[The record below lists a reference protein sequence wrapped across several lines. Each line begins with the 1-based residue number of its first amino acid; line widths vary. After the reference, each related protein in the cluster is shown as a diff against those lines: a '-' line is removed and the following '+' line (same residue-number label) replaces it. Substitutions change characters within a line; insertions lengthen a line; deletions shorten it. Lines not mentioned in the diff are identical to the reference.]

1 MSAITVCLIAD
12 TIGYPTGGGH
22 LWAYLNWALGLRSA
36 GCRVLWLEGIG
47 PRHPPDAVRTLTA
60 ALRERLARYGLG
72 QSLAVFR
79 RGSGAGG
86 PPDGAG
92 EAALE
97 RAAEAA
103 DLLLNL
109 AYATPADVVG
119 RFRRSALVDIDPG
132 LLQLWLHRRQIAIAP
147 HDVYFTTGETVGRPG
162 SRIPDCGLR
171 WHHTPP
177 PVALDAWPAV
187 PPRREAA
194 FTTVSHWQCDEWVEE
209 GGETYCNDKRTGF
222 LPFLDLPSRCGQPLE
237 LALCLAADE
246 EDERARLVA
255 RGWSVRRAEEV
266 AGSPWDY
273 QRYVQGSRGEFSC
286 AKPSCLRLQNAWV
299 SDRTLCYLASGR
311 PAVVQHTGPSR
322 ILPDEGGLFRFRT
335 AAEAS
340 RDLERASSD
349 LDHQSRLARQLAEAR
364 FDAAQ
369 VAARV
374 LELSL

>member
-72 QSLAVFR
+72 ESLAVFR

-86 PPDGAG
+86 P
-92 EAALE
+92 
-97 RAAEAA
+97 
-103 DLLLNL
+103 
-109 AYATPADVVG
+109 
-119 RFRRSALVDIDPG
+119 
-132 LLQLWLHRRQIAIAP
+132 
-147 HDVYFTTGETVGRPG
+147 
-162 SRIPDCGLR
+162 
-171 WHHTPP
+171 
-177 PVALDAWPAV
+177 AV
-187 PPRREAA
+187 PPPREAA

-222 LPFLDLPSRCGQPLE
+222 LPFLELPSRCGQPLE

-246 EDERARLVA
+246 EDERAQLVA
-255 RGWSVRRAEEV
+255 QGWSVRHAEEV

-311 PAVVQHTGPSR
+311 PAVVQHTGASR

-335 AAEAS
+335 AAEAC
-340 RDLERASSD
+340 RHLERASSD
-349 LDHQSRLARQLAEAR
+349 LDHQSALARELAEAH

-369 VAARV
+369 VAAGV
-374 LELSL
+374 LERSL